1 MDPHFR
7 SNILAQMD
15 ALDARVAEH
24 HRNENIRE
32 MFCARLAMI
41 NNTDGYFTGNRV
53 LDCRSIQMFDPED
66 WLALFGPNEPMRPY
80 VQRCM
85 DYAADPHTVPYA
97 GELEVSLLLEENA
110 NPARPGTHRAVFL
123 VFVTPHQQF
132 ETGHIIEVE
141 YGEGSNT
148 QEAINRLF
156 NTELAEEDGLRA
168 VVQQFTEYDIL
179 ACLADETQMMNLL
192 YTYFLDGFNPMRFV
206 DEQNADPADA
216 WRLRHQCVNVVN
228 DVLHNGVNPNAA
240 VPAPAVAVAV
250 AVVPVAAPNDHNAVE
265 VVEFHRPAPPPPIND
280 FAEIYRENY
289 AAADAAA
296 ADHEDAYDAH
306 DEHAQNN
313 NIINNFNQYYYN
325 DENIYNY
332 ELERG

>member
-1 MDPHFR
+1 
-7 SNILAQMD
+7 
-15 ALDARVAEH
+15 
-24 HRNENIRE
+24 
-32 MFCARLAMI
+32 
-41 NNTDGYFTGNRV
+41 
-53 LDCRSIQMFDPED
+53 
-66 WLALFGPNEPMRPY
+66 
-80 VQRCM
+80 M

-123 VFVTPHQQF
+123 VSVTPHQQF

-179 ACLADETQMMNLL
+179 AFLADETQMMNLL

-216 WRLRHQCVNVVN
+216 WRLRHECVNVVN
-228 DVLHNGVNPNAA
+228 EVLHNGIDPNAA
-240 VPAPAVAVAV
+240 VPA
-250 AVVPVAAPNDHNAVE
+250 VVPVAQNNP
-265 VVEFHRPAPPPPIND
+265 VEFHRPAPPPPIND

-289 AAADAAA
+289 ADAAA
-296 ADHEDAYDAH
+296 PDHEDH
-306 DEHAQNN
+306 DGDIDFEYAHAQNI
-313 NIINNFNQYYYN
+313 NIIDNFNQYYYN
-325 DENIYNY
+325 DADMYNY
-332 ELERG
+332 DPESG